1 MGKSLSG
8 YVAAVNPDTGM
19 TEILDPTAPL
29 PAWANSE
36 TIPNPAAWVDGV
48 AREPESVT
56 AGPAHP
62 EGEPS
67 EAWKLDELKAYAKAQ
82 GLAPELQDATRK
94 AAILDAL
101 KSDDD
106 EGKGSLT
113 E

>member
-19 TEILDPTAPL
+19 TEILDPAAPL
-29 PAWANSE
+29 PAWANYE
-36 TIPNPAAWVDGV
+36 TIPNPAAWADGV
-48 AREPESVT
+48 AVAA
-56 AGPAHP
+56 AGQAHP

-82 GLAPELQDATRK
+82 GLAADLQEATRK

-101 KSDDD
+101 KSDD